1 MDIEATIQD
10 LERRSKKLA
19 DERTKLD
26 RERAVLE
33 SKYDAVVANM
43 KSLGVDIESMGGAE
57 IKKLRSETKEG
68 LVEKLQTIADE
79 IENGEA
85 LLEEFK
91 TKG

>member
-1 MDIEATIQD
+1 
-10 LERRSKKLA
+10 
-19 DERTKLD
+19 
-26 RERAVLE
+26 
-33 SKYDAVVANM
+33 
-43 KSLGVDIESMGGAE
+43 MGGAE